1 MLQVLDT
8 HGSSTF
14 FLATLLIATRS
25 PLKMPIV
32 VKTCVGGKLPQ
43 LAIEARPEL
52 TPNCVNEKFLLKE
65 KRKKF
70 LIFW

>member
-1 MLQVLDT
+1 
-8 HGSSTF
+8 
-14 FLATLLIATRS
+14 
-25 PLKMPIV
+25 MPIV

-65 KRKKF
+65 KRKSF
-70 LIFW
+70 